1 MQARGELIRTLVVA
15 VSESSS
21 DNTLELPHWDTA
33 CWERLLAD
41 AELLELANGD
51 ILLQRNEATN
61 DLFFLVKGKLEVSIP
76 QSGTQSMSPL
86 AVIQPGSVVGE
97 IAFFDDHSRSA
108 SVWSRGKTVL
118 FRLRRPAFTDFQ
130 AREPALAADLLFA
143 LGKILAGRLRRAN
156 AASASGSSYR

>member
-1 MQARGELIRTLVVA
+1 MQAHGDLIRTLAVA

-21 DNTLELPHWDTA
+21 DNSLELPHWDTA

-41 AELLELANGD
+41 AELLKLANGD

-61 DLFFLVKGKLEVSIP
+61 DLFFLVQGKLEVSIP

-86 AVIQPGSVVGE
+86 VVVHPGSVVGE
-97 IAFFDDHSRSA
+97 IAFFDDNSRSA
-108 SVWSRGKTVL
+108 SVWSRGKTTL
-118 FRLRRPAFTDFQ
+118 FRLRRPLFKDFQ
-130 AREPALAADLLFA
+130 EREPALAADLLFA

-156 AASASGSSYR
+156 AASGSGSSYR